1 LGRGP
6 RLEINYNVLYD
17 AMSTISVKRIEPV
30 PSNTFTADW
39 TSSREERRIGNWLPD
54 TCSNRPSSVAEFDI
68 ELNFEETTALLN
80 GYLDILNNMLKER
93 LKIDLLERYNIISV
107 DKGHYINV

>member
-1 LGRGP
+1 
-6 RLEINYNVLYD
+6 
-17 AMSTISVKRIEPV
+17 MSTISVKRIEPV
-30 PSNTFTADW
+30 PGNTFTADW
-39 TSSREERRIGNWLPD
+39 TSTREDRRIGNWVPD
-54 TCSNRPSSVAEFDI
+54 TCSNRPSSIAEFDI

-107 DKGHYINV
+107 DNIAL